1 MERLYT
7 FWVVKRTLLDTI
19 ADKSFIV
26 LRSLGP
32 ASKSANAGQRV
43 QELENLVEQARDIA
57 SERIKIEDSI
67 SEGSSLS
74 DDESVSGNEENS
86 DVVPELRSQIRHLV
100 ELGPT
105 I

>member
-1 MERLYT
+1 MKWLST
-7 FWVVKRTLLDTI
+7 SWVVARSILNRI
-19 ADKSFIV
+19 ADQSFVV

-32 ASKSANAGQRV
+32 AANAGQQT
-43 QELENLVEQARDIA
+43 QELENLVEQAKAIA
-57 SERIKIEDSI
+57 FERRKIEESI
-67 SEGSSLS
+67 SEGSSIG
-74 DDESVSGNEENS
+74 DEESVSDDEENS